1 MRSGFTIE
9 IYFLLIKCSFND
21 YVNNK
26 MIVVKGKFET
36 EFDTSSG
43 EMISEFVEN
52 EKIRNNN
59 I

>member
-1 MRSGFTIE
+1 
-9 IYFLLIKCSFND
+9 
-21 YVNNK
+21 